1 MHIPRIW
8 MKSTIDERRPDGQSV
23 KLVAW
28 GWGDDP
34 DSAWKSAVER
44 LERLVGRVRGGE
56 PLPDFYEY
64 SQRPLREEI
73 LDTIPG
79 SSPSEPAAIIT
90 RNAYGA
96 QILNVPDLLFL
107 DIDFE
112 PQGVFK
118 RLFGKRK
125 SPEDI
130 ALDKLREALDR
141 ESATFRIYRTA
152 SGLRAMAIDRTFDP
166 KSGDVQDLMKRTGA
180 DPAFARM
187 CVAQNSFRARLT
199 PKPWR
204 CGCPLPPGRHPRQD
218 GEMQDRF
225 AEWLRGYE
233 TASARHATCRYLETL
248 GHATPDSS
256 MQSRIDRHDR
266 ATRCAEPLD
275 LA

>member
-8 MKSTIDERRPDGQSV
+8 MKSSVDQRRPDGQTV
-23 KLVAW
+23 KLIAW
-28 GWGDDP
+28 GWGEDP
-34 DSAWKSAVER
+34 DAAWKSAVER

-56 PLPDFYEY
+56 PLPSFYEY

-73 LDTIPG
+73 LDTIHRATPN
-79 SSPSEPAAIIT
+79 EPAAIIT

-112 PQGVFK
+112 PQSVFK

-130 ALDKLREALDR
+130 ALEKLRDALNR

-166 KSGDVQDLMKRTGA
+166 KSGDVQDLMKRTGT

-187 CVAQNSFRARLT
+187 CIAQKSFRARLT

-204 CGCPLPPGRHPRQD
+204 CNCTLPPGRHPRDDDAQRVFD
-218 GEMQDRF
+218 N
-225 AEWLRGYE
+225 WLREYE
-233 TASARHATCRYLETL
+233 AATQRHATCRYLETIGNANPSPAL
-248 GHATPDSS
+248 RSLVDLHDSAARS
-256 MQSRIDRHDR
+256 DASL
-266 ATRCAEPLD
+266 PL
-275 LA
+275 A